1 MSIHLKKLEK
11 EEQIKL
17 KARRKKIIKTRT
29 EINDTENRKTVRKS
43 TNQKAGYL
51 KGSTKSTNLWLK

>member
-43 TNQKAGYL
+43 TKPKAGYL
-51 KGSTKSTNLWLK
+51 KRSTKSTNLWLK